1 MWITVFRFSFAV
13 SQVELINDGPVTV
26 ELEAPPKQ
34 KSPPSVS
41 EASEAATWRP
51 YYRRGWVRSRW
62 EEIVRCQQL
71 GSLFMDAKMKD
82 CISKRFHIW
91 NAAEPRW
98 TCSLLSLKKL
108 LASENQR
115 GEMSLKRNVKRFVY
129 FCFSEINFATNMLD
143 MTFTG
148 PHTGQILCT
157 LRYTLLAIH

>member
-62 EEIVRCQQL
+62 EEIVRCQQP

-82 CISKRFHIW
+82 CISARFHIW

-98 TCSLLSLKKL
+98 TCSLLSLQKP

-129 FCFSEINFATNMLD
+129 FCFSESEYEGGGGESSAW
-143 MTFTG
+143 G
-148 PHTGQILCT
+148 PGLISGPSGCGKV
-157 LRYTLLAIH
+157 RK